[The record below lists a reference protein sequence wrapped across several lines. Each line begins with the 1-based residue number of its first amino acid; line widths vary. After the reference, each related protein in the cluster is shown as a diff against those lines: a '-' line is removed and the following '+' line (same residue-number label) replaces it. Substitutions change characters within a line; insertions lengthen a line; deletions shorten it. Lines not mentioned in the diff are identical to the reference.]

1 MRKTS
6 VLLDTLNNYVQ
17 CLRSGEE
24 WQPAPGSRLP
34 PTRSP
39 PAGPPGMPQI
49 EPTWLLG
56 LMTGGGGCIGPRL
69 ADKILAADPR
79 LPDTAIDELLA
90 AAVKRLEFMW

>member
-1 MRKTS
+1 
-6 VLLDTLNNYVQ
+6 
-17 CLRSGEE
+17 
-24 WQPAPGSRLP
+24 
-34 PTRSP
+34 
-39 PAGPPGMPQI
+39 MPQI

-79 LPDTAIDELLA
+79 PPDAAIDELLA